1 MLFCFNASEVFRI
14 AVEIKENCMTFYEKA
29 QRVIKDPEVKKLFED
44 LVREEME
51 HKTKIESLKGKLPGG
66 AWTPTVSD
74 PEHELDLYIKMM
86 ADQHMFSSAEEL
98 DTQLAD
104 VKDSKDALKLALQFE
119 KDSVI
124 FFLGMQEATCE
135 GKDRDLI
142 TLLIKEEQDHVRRLS
157 LQTRRVGH

>member
-1 MLFCFNASEVFRI
+1 MLYCFNASEVFRI
-14 AVEIKENCMTFYEKA
+14 AIEIKENCIAFYEKA
-29 QRVIKDPEVKKLFED
+29 QGVTKDPEVKKLFED
-44 LVREEME
+44 LVQEETE
-51 HKTKIESLKGKLPGG
+51 HKTRIESMNEKLPKG

-86 ADQHMFSSAEEL
+86 ADQHMFSSVGEL

-104 VKDSKDALKLALQFE
+104 IKETKDALRLAVQFE

-142 TLLIKEEQDHVRRLS
+142 SLLIKEEQDHVRRLS
-157 LQTRRVGH
+157 LQARKIGH